1 MEKVRKLEEELAD
14 THCALDDTQKALEDI
29 QKARAED
36 GMSTRETMRQ
46 FWRAMERKLVGMD
59 DKVEAAVDMAFGTKD
74 DMRAIRGKIESVEDS
89 TMTLEA
95 RVEAMSSDNEDHTGE
110 RRPTCNVSSSSSHE
124 RRSVQKFDY
133 HSPTQRKDHSSASNS
148 KTTTSP
154 NPTPSSISRSPSP
167 PPAFLATSN
176 LNPASDFASP
186 AENVRAYA
194 PTISRSISST
204 ISCDTNSQ
212 SPYEGFDTPSPV
224 DFLASIANMPMK
236 RQIREVDNGIV
247 EALDGSAGK
256 NARVIADGKKRK
268 RVVVGAGVQGAGEGS
283 GAREIGVVKEKL
295 LSMPVIELSFGN
307 AASEGS

>member
-1 MEKVRKLEEELAD
+1 MEKVRNLEEELAD
-14 THCALDDTQKALEDI
+14 AHSALDDTQKALEDV
-29 QKARAED
+29 QKARTED
-36 GMSTRETMRQ
+36 GMSTRETMRH

-74 DMRAIRGKIESVEDS
+74 DVRAIQGKIESVEDS
-89 TMTLEA
+89 TMALEA
-95 RVEAMSSDNEDHTGE
+95 RVDAMSSDIEDHAGK
-110 RRPTCNVSSSSSHE
+110 RRRTRNISSSSSNG

-133 HSPTQRKDHSSASNS
+133 HSPTQRKDLSPASNT

-167 PPAFLATSN
+167 PTSVAASN

-186 AENVRAYA
+186 AESIKAFA
-194 PTISRSISST
+194 PAISKSKSST
-204 ISCDTNSQ
+204 ISRDTNSQ
-212 SPYEGFDTPSPV
+212 SPYDTFDTPSPV

-247 EALDGSAGK
+247 EALDGTAGNK
-256 NARVIADGKKRK
+256 ARVIGDGKKRK
-268 RVVVGAGVQGAGEGS
+268 RAVVGAGVQGAGEGA

-295 LSMPVIELSFGN
+295 LSMLVGELSFGN
-307 AASEGS
+307 AASEG